1 MRASLTTA
9 DRGLQP
15 GELAQPR
22 PGPGQL
28 LIRVRACGIC
38 GSDLHALAS
47 GHVAPGWALGHE
59 FAGEVAELGEG
70 VSAFAPGERV
80 VSFSAM
86 PCGVCAACE
95 SGATVQCAS
104 WRLIGLGQQHGGFAE
119 YALSHAS
126 VVYKLPD
133 GLAFDDAA
141 ACEPLM
147 VAMYAVRSS
156 GILPGE
162 TAAIFGAGPIGLF
175 VLQYLRLTGVAD
187 VWVVEPNPV
196 RRQLAARLGA
206 TAALD
211 PTVGDASTAITAATV
226 VGPHVVFDCA
236 GARGTLQA
244 AGLLARRGGRVQLV
258 GVNMA
263 EDELFALP
271 WILREVEVR
280 GSLGGREEFPL
291 ALRLLGEGKIDVAAM
306 RTATIALDALG
317 PAFADLMRSDTRH
330 VFVVAHPDGAQTAPL
345 EPSAD
350 VPSGALTGTN

>member
-9 DRGLQP
+9 DRGLAL
-15 GELAQPR
+15 GELERPQ
-22 PGPGQL
+22 PGPGQV

-47 GHVAPGWALGHE
+47 GHIAPGWALGHE
-59 FAGEVAELGEG
+59 FAGEIADIGEG
-70 VSAFAPGERV
+70 VTEFATGERV

-86 PCGVCAACE
+86 PCGVCDACA
-95 SGATVQCAS
+95 SGATVLCLNWA
-104 WRLIGLGQQHGGFAE
+104 LIGLGQRQGGFAE
-119 YALSHAS
+119 YALSHSS

-133 GLAFDDAA
+133 GLSYDDAA

-147 VAMYAVRSS
+147 VAMYAVRAS
-156 GILPGE
+156 GILPGDS
-162 TAAIFGAGPIGLF
+162 AAIFGAGPIGLF
-175 VLQYLRLTGVAD
+175 VLQYLRIAGVSD

-206 TAALD
+206 TGALD
-211 PTVGDASTAITAATV
+211 PAAGDAAAAITTATA

-306 RTATIALDALG
+306 RSAPIDLADLG
-317 PAFADLMRSDTRH
+317 AAFADLMRPDTRH
-330 VFVVAHPDGAQTAPL
+330 VFVVAHPDDEHVTPFEPRSAATAR
-345 EPSAD
+345 S
-350 VPSGALTGTN
+350 